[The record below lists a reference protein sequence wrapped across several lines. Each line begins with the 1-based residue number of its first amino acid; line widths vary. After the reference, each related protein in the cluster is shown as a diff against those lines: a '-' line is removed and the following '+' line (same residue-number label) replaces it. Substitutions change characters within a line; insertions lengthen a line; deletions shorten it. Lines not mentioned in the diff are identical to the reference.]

1 MEFRQK
7 FYRGVAG
14 AELTAGF
21 SMFALFLGV
30 LFSGCRTQPNDEPVA
45 TATTEPVGRLDK
57 SRFYT
62 PANQILVPSGIQV
75 ELPGLRPQALAL
87 SPDGKLLVT
96 AGKTHELVVIDPR
109 AGKVL
114 QHVPLPSEKNNDF
127 NSNPVSENILEPDK
141 EGQLSFTG
149 LVFSPDG
156 SRVYLANVDGSIKVF
171 GVEKDGK
178 VIGLFTLHLPAAGT
192 PGRKAEIPAG
202 LAVTPDG
209 KLLITADA
217 PGAGDLPTGPEP
229 QQLNNLFGKVLRINP
244 DGSIPPDNPFRGRR
258 GVRPQ
263 IYAYGFR
270 DAEGAALDSRTGALW
285 ISENGP
291 RGGDE
296 LNLVRGGRNY
306 GFPAI
311 SYGLDYQGHL
321 LGTGKLQARGMEQPV
336 YYWDPVIAPSGL
348 AYYNGELFPQW
359 RGNLLAGALRG
370 LGVYR
375 LVLKNGKVIQEEP
388 LLSELRTRIR
398 DVRVGPD
405 GAVYV
410 LTEQKALLKLTPG

>member
-7 FYRGVAG
+7 FYRGATG
-14 AELTAGF
+14 AELAAGF

-141 EGQLSFTG
+141 EWQLSFTG

-156 SRVYLANVDGSIKVF
+156 SRIYLANVDGGIKVF
-171 GVEKDGK
+171 GVEKGGK
-178 VIGLFTLHLPAAGT
+178 VKGLFTLALLPAGA
-192 PGRKAEIPAG
+192 PGRKAEI
-202 LAVTPDG
+202 
-209 KLLITADA
+209 
-217 PGAGDLPTGPEP
+217 
-229 QQLNNLFGKVLRINP
+229 
-244 DGSIPPDNPFRGRR
+244 
-258 GVRPQ
+258 
-263 IYAYGFR
+263 
-270 DAEGAALDSRTGALW
+270 
-285 ISENGP
+285 
-291 RGGDE
+291 
-296 LNLVRGGRNY
+296 
-306 GFPAI
+306 
-311 SYGLDYQGHL
+311 
-321 LGTGKLQARGMEQPV
+321 
-336 YYWDPVIAPSGL
+336 
-348 AYYNGELFPQW
+348 
-359 RGNLLAGALRG
+359 
-370 LGVYR
+370 
-375 LVLKNGKVIQEEP
+375 
-388 LLSELRTRIR
+388 
-398 DVRVGPD
+398 
-405 GAVYV
+405 
-410 LTEQKALLKLTPG
+410 